1 MAVMRHSITF
11 GGVNSA
17 DFGLYIGGEGTFNAP
32 KRVVEM
38 ISVPGRDGDIAI
50 DQGHFENIEVKYT
63 VINKEDS
70 LSDFST
76 KLSGFRNAICA
87 LRGYQRLEDTFHP
100 NEFRMAIFIDEFE
113 VKPIEYATAAEFEIT
128 FNCKPFRY
136 LTSGE
141 NAISKKSGT
150 LTNPT
155 LFKSSPLLAIEGY
168 GDFSV
173 NGYNIHIENDP
184 VGNVLLPDYSG
195 FVQYTADF
203 STVFIMPND
212 PIDVSDAL
220 GTDKTVEFTQRLYPA
235 YPNVSFVSA
244 SVLGATGQT
253 TGSTYTATI
262 DTDGYVLFD
271 GQLPDLAFT
280 YGTPTSISTNVL
292 VRVETQIDGQ
302 SGTATN
308 SGYFRVRVNYDGNK
322 LITFD
327 CYVDDI
333 FTAGDYGILAETAS
347 VSLPGI
353 LIQSTAPKF
362 GHPTYID
369 CELGEAYA
377 LNDGVISSLNR
388 YIALGSA
395 LPVLDAGAN
404 TITSDATITQLLI
417 TPRWREL

>member
-50 DQGHFENIEVKYT
+50 DQGRFENIEVKYT

-113 VKPIEYATAAEFEIT
+113 VKPIEYATASEFEIT
-128 FNCKPFRY
+128 FNCQPYRF

-141 NAISKKSGT
+141 AAVSKKSGT

-212 PIDVSDAL
+212 PIEISDAV
-220 GTDKTVEFTQRLYPA
+220 GANKTLTFTQRLYPSA
-235 YPNVSFVSA
+235 PNITFVSA

-262 DTDGYVLFD
+262 DTDGYVLFE
-271 GQLPDLAFT
+271 GQLPDLAYS
-280 YGTPTSISTNVL
+280 YGTLRNIVTNVQ
-292 VRVETQIDGQ
+292 VRVEMQIEGQ
-302 SGTATN
+302 SQTTTN

-322 LITFD
+322 LIAFN

>member
-50 DQGHFENIEVKYT
+50 DQGRFENIEVKYT

-113 VKPIEYATAAEFEIT
+113 VKPIEYATASEFEIT
-128 FNCKPFRY
+128 FNCQPYRF

-141 NAISKKSGT
+141 TAVSKKSGT

-195 FVQYTADF
+195 FVQYTVDF

-212 PIDVSDAL
+212 PIEISDAV
-220 GTDKTVEFTQRLYPA
+220 GANKTLTFTQRLYPSA
-235 YPNVSFVSA
+235 PNITFVSA

-262 DTDGYVLFD
+262 DTDGYVLFE
-271 GQLPDLAFT
+271 GQLPDLAYS
-280 YGTPTSISTNVL
+280 YGTLRNIVTNVQ
-292 VRVETQIDGQ
+292 VRVEMQIEGQ
-302 SGTATN
+302 SQTTTN

-322 LITFD
+322 LIAFN

>member
-100 NEFRMAIFIDEFE
+100 NEFRMAIFVDEFE
-113 VKPIEYATAAEFEIT
+113 VKPIEYATASEFEIT

-136 LTSGE
+136 LKSGE
-141 NAISKKSGT
+141 TAISKKSGT

-212 PIDVSDAL
+212 PIEVSDAL

-292 VRVETQIDGQ
+292 VRVEMQIEGQ
-302 SGTATN
+302 SQTTTN

-322 LITFD
+322 VITFD

-369 CELGEAYA
+369 CDLGEAYA

>member
-50 DQGHFENIEVKYT
+50 DQGRFENIEVKYT
-63 VINKEDS
+63 VINKEGS

-136 LTSGE
+136 LKSGE
-141 NAISKKSGT
+141 TAISKKSGT
-150 LTNPT
+150 LTNST

-212 PIDVSDAL
+212 PIEVSDAL
-220 GTDKTVEFTQRLYPA
+220 GTSKLVEFTQRLYPA

-262 DTDGYVLFD
+262 DTDGYVLFE

-333 FTAGDYGILAETAS
+333 FTAGDYGILAETAN

>member
-100 NEFRMAIFIDEFE
+100 DEFRMAIFVDEFE

-128 FNCKPFRY
+128 FNCQPYRF

-141 NAISKKSGT
+141 TAVSKKSGT
-150 LTNPT
+150 LNNPT

-203 STVFIMPND
+203 STIFIMPND
-212 PIDVSDAL
+212 PIEVSDAL

-333 FTAGDYGILAETAS
+333 FTAGDYGILAETAN

-369 CELGEAYA
+369 CDLGEAYA